1 MNKLVTAA
9 KIAVLVV
16 VIIAFDF
23 PIINAVLTSLKS
35 KLDVISSPPKWIFW
49 PVLTHFENLFSA
61 GGYDFPRFLTT
72 SVLVSAGSSIA
83 VIVLCLPAAYAIARR
98 APGGAIIVLSV
109 TALRLVPPIVLAVPI
124 FIVFGPLHLI
134 DTRFG
139 LILADTLVNIPLTL
153 LLLISFVGDIPK
165 EFDEAAAIDGASVL
179 TTLRMVIF
187 PLVLPG
193 VMTATMLSFIISW
206 NEFVYALVLTIDS
219 ATPVTVGA
227 TLFITAWGIRWGD
240 ISAAIVV
247 SVIPTLLVTLLGQR
261 YIVKGLTFGG
271 VKN

>member
-1 MNKLVTAA
+1 MKKLVGFV
-9 KIAVLVV
+9 KGIVLILIIV
-16 VIIAFDF
+16 VINF

-35 KLDVISSPPKWIFW
+35 RLDVVSSPPKWIFQ
-49 PVLTHFENLFSA
+49 PELSHYTNLFAA

-72 SVLVSAGSSIA
+72 SVIVSLGSGVA
-83 VIVLCLPAAYAIARR
+83 VILLCLPAAYAIVRK
-98 APGGAIIVLSV
+98 APGRIALLMGV
-109 TALRLVPPIVLAVPI
+109 TGLRLVPAIVLAVPI
-124 FIVFGPLHLI
+124 FIVFGPLHLL
-134 DTRFG
+134 DTRAG
-139 LILADTLVNIPLTL
+139 LIIAETLVNIPLTL

-165 EFDEAAAIDGASVL
+165 EFEEAAAIDGASVL
-179 TTLRMVIF
+179 TTLRLVIF

-193 VMTATMLSFIISW
+193 IMTTTMLSFIISW

-247 SVIPTLLVTLLGQR
+247 SVVPTLLITLLGQR
-261 YIVKGLTFGG
+261 FIVKGLTFGG
-271 VKN
+271 VKG